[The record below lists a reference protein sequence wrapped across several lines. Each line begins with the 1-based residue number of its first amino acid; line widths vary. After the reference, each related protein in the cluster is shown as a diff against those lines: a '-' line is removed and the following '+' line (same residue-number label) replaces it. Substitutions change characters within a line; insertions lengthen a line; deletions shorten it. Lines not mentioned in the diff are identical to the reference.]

1 VVIFAWFSTKRFR
14 RCFPDHPSV
23 AATVGIAAPCNNFVI
38 STRQLAF
45 GKLRLE

>member
-1 VVIFAWFSTKRFR
+1 MVIFAWFSTQRVR
-14 RCFPDHPSV
+14 RCFPDHLSA

-38 STRQLAF
+38 SMRQLAF